1 MAAISIRLPDDLD
14 QKLAEEA
21 TRTGQPRSQLIRQ
34 ALEALLAQRR
44 LERGDA
50 QLRDAATVL
59 ASDPEARQEALDLA
73 EDFLAAENESLEGH
87 WWR

>member
-14 QKLAEEA
+14 QKLADEVR
-21 TRTGQPRSQLIRQ
+21 RTGQPRSQLIRE

-44 LERGDA
+44 RERLDA
-50 QLRDAATVL
+50 QLRDAATAL
-59 ASDPEARQEALDLA
+59 ASDPEARQEALELA
-73 EDFLAAENESLEGH
+73 EDFLAAENEALEGH

>member
-21 TRTGQPRSQLIRQ
+21 TRTGRPRSQLIRE
-34 ALEALLAQRR
+34 ALEA
-44 LERGDA
+44 E
-50 QLRDAATVL
+50 LRDAAMAL
-59 ASDPEARQEALDLA
+59 ASDPEARQEALELA
-73 EDFLAAENESLEGH
+73 EDVLEAENEALEGR